1 MMAKDTQ
8 EKYKNWSKIL
18 IEPNA
23 LNVARLYALEAR
35 ILDEENVRLK
45 ETLFMQEN
53 LKKLVYSL
61 DQLNSSKITFSMKDS
76 KNNHI
81 SNLM

>member
-1 MMAKDTQ
+1 MAKDTQ